1 MIEQCN
7 IIIIKSELFCLFPG
21 AVTAVKNQVS
31 KSNLHVD
38 DLLQTTSP
46 SLDIVI
52 ITH

>member
-1 MIEQCN
+1 MIILLLSQN
-7 IIIIKSELFCLFPG
+7 YFVYFPG

-31 KSNLHVD
+31 KSNLHLD